1 MPIYEYRCTDCDRS
15 FESFARPGRGDDG
28 AQCPRCGG
36 AHLAREMSTF
46 ASRGSSADAAAAGV
60 QAIASSNAGRFTGG
74 GGCCGGG
81 CACH

>member
-1 MPIYEYRCTDCDRS
+1 VPIYEYRCVDCDRS
-15 FESFARPGRGDDG
+15 FESLARPGRGDDG

-36 AHLAREMSTF
+36 ARLARQMSTF
-46 ASRGSSADAAAAGV
+46 AAHGSSGAAAAAGA
-60 QAIASSNAGRFTGG
+60 QAIATSGAGRFTGG